1 MFWKVLMKKI
11 SLIILLSMS
20 VVMAQPE
27 GFVNPLNYDHS
38 EQQKAKV
45 IQYIKE
51 GNLHKYCDDE
61 EACHP
66 SVLQLAQSDNVT
78 AFLELS
84 KIQNKEYLNKLIEEN
99 CNSEFFKCSYEDLLK
114 VYEENF
120 WCDVGIWEMRNAQN
134 IDFKNRQYPNPIVSD
149 SHADLIH

>member
-1 MFWKVLMKKI
+1 MKNLILMMT
-11 SLIILLSMS
+11 LFLSFAFS
-20 VVMAQPE
+20 QPAD
-27 GFVNPLNYDHS
+27 FVNPLNYDHS